1 MGMANTLNVEL
12 FYRTLAKIVAERE
25 NVNVKVTVKEVENK
39 PQTDKKKSA

>member
-12 FYRTLAKIVAERE
+12 LYRTLAKIVAERE
-25 NVNVKVTVKEVENK
+25 NINVKVTVKEIENQ